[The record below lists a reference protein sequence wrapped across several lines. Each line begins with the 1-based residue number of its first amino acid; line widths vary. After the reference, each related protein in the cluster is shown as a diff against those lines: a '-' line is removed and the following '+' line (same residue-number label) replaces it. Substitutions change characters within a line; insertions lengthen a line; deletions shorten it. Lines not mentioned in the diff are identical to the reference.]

1 MAWKAQSYSYR
12 YWTRICQWEAP
23 WNGPKNKVLG
33 YIQPEKTQQNAYIE
47 RDNRTVRNEW
57 LNQYIFET
65 SEKAQDQA
73 TVWLWT
79 QQ

>member
-1 MAWKAQSYSYR
+1 MAWKAQGYSYR
-12 YWTRICQWEAP
+12 YWTRICQWKAP
-23 WNGPKNKVLG
+23 WNGPKNNALG
-33 YIQPEKTQQNAYIE
+33 YIQPEKPQQNAYIE
-47 RDNRTVRNEW
+47 RHNRTVRNEW